1 MTAWFG
7 TRPYRRTASKPTPYG
22 AVAPKLPLWGV
33 PVDGEALG
41 YLVVHARDELT
52 VPIVDQLF
60 VGRECAGISEHRRLV
75 LPEKHISRNHFEIRL
90 IADLDLA
97 VVIDTSTNGTLL
109 NGMPLAR
116 TVAAPI
122 TPGDRITVGDLSMT
136 FRSDRFAK
144 KDRALPTLT
153 QAEISQTDMVMV
165 VGDILSY
172 STISE
177 STDSRV
183 LAESLSTLWSRL
195 DEMLTAHS
203 GTLSNYAGDAIYA
216 VWNAQ
221 TLTDAHAHAI
231 DFALAADRAV
241 TTLGPS
247 LALRDADGAPIRMG
261 WSVVHG
267 AAAQT
272 AMAGAVATILGD
284 STNLAFRLASIAGRE
299 GRASVLVAERVHD
312 LVAGRYLW
320 GVPEQVTVKGRRTRE
335 TIYPVISRLTAA
347 RPASPAG

>member
-1 MTAWFG
+1 MGDEEPA
-7 TRPYRRTASKPTPYG
+7 G
-22 AVAPKLPLWGV
+22 ALA
-33 PVDGEALG
+33 
-41 YLVVHARDELT
+41 YLVLHARDELA
-52 VPIVDQLF
+52 VPIHDQLF
-60 VGRECAGISEHRRLV
+60 VGRECAGISAERRLLLSDRHV
-75 LPEKHISRNHFEIRL
+75 SRNHFEIRL

-97 VVIDTSTNGTLL
+97 VVIDTSTNGTSL

-122 TPGDRITVGDLSMT
+122 TPGDRITVGDIAMT
-136 FRSDRFAK
+136 FRSDRFTK
-144 KDRALPTLT
+144 KDRTLPTLT
-153 QAEISQTDMVMV
+153 QAEISQADMVMV

-183 LAESLSTLWSRL
+183 LAESLSTLWFRL
-195 DEMLTAHS
+195 DEILGTHN

-216 VWNAQ
+216 VWNTQ
-221 TLTDAHAHAI
+221 TQDGAHALAI

-241 TTLGPS
+241 TTSGPS
-247 LALRDADGAPIRMG
+247 LALRDADGLPIRMG
-261 WSVVHG
+261 WGVVHG

-284 STNLAFRLASIAGRE
+284 ATNLAFRLASIAGRE
-299 GRASVLVAERVHD
+299 GRASVLVTEQVHD
-312 LVAGRYLW
+312 LVADLYLW

-335 TIYPVISRLTAA
+335 TVYPVVSRLPTVASS
-347 RPASPAG
+347 PASPAG